1 MINKDL
7 FNALLETTLKEDLG
21 DGDHSSLACI
31 PAKATGN
38 AQLLIKDEGIIA
50 GLDITSLIFNRIDPG
65 LRIEFFLH
73 DGDRIKP
80 GDTGFVVSG
89 TIQSILKSERIVLNV
104 LQRMSGIATQ
114 TERYVSKIKDLH
126 TKILDTRKTTPGMRI
141 LDKEAV
147 RIGGGENHRMGLYDM
162 IMLKDNHIDF
172 AGGITKAIRKTND
185 YLDRTG
191 KVLRI
196 EVEARGMEDVREI
209 LQAGHV
215 HRIMLDN
222 FSVAD
227 TRDAVALIDGR
238 YETESSGKIT
248 LENLRKYAECGIDYI
263 SVGALTHQI
272 KSLDLSLKAS
282 Y

>member
-7 FNALLETTLKEDLG
+7 FDALLETTLKEDLG

-31 PAKATGN
+31 PAEAMGSAT
-38 AQLLIKDEGIIA
+38 LLVKDEGIVA
-50 GLDITSLIFNRIDPG
+50 GLKVTSLIFKRIDPS
-65 LRIEFFLH
+65 LKIDFLLH

-80 GDTGFVVSG
+80 GDSVFTVSG
-89 TIQSILKSERIVLNV
+89 PVQSILKSERMVLNV

-114 TERYVSKIKDLH
+114 TNRYVQTIKDLH
-126 TKILDTRKTTPGMRI
+126 TKILDTRKTTPGMRT
-141 LDKEAV
+141 LEKEAV

-172 AGGITKAIRKTND
+172 AGGIRQAIRNTTA
-185 YLDRTG
+185 YLQRTG
-191 KVLRI
+191 KALQVEI
-196 EVEARGMEDVREI
+196 EARGLDDVDEI
-209 LQAGHV
+209 LQVGHV

-222 FSVAD
+222 FSISD
-227 TRDAVALIDGR
+227 TRTAVKIIAGR
-238 YETESSGKIT
+238 YETESSGNIS
-248 LENLRKYAECGIDYI
+248 LDNLREYAACGVDYI

-272 KSLDLSLKAS
+272 QSLDLSLKAS